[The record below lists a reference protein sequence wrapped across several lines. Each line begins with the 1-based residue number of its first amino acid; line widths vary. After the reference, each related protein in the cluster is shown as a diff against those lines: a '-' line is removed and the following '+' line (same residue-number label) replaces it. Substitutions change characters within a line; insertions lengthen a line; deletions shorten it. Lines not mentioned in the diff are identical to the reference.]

1 MIDGETMNTI
11 DIFTVAPGDIVRRV
25 RNEHRPWTSGSP
37 GCKDCGTNEPC
48 AAQEAA
54 NEVLRLSRL
63 INNAADDLSRIQGEN
78 IILRELAGL
87 APNQLLPEMP

>member
-1 MIDGETMNTI
+1 MNAI
-11 DIFTVAPGDIVRRV
+11 DICTVSPGEIIGRV

-48 AAQEAA
+48 AAQDAA

-63 INNAADDLSRIQGEN
+63 INKAADDLSRIQGEN
-78 IILRELAGL
+78 LRLRGL
-87 APNQLLPEMP
+87 CGLSATQSLPE

>member
-1 MIDGETMNTI
+1 MNAI
-11 DIFTVAPGDIVRRV
+11 DICTVSPGEIIGRV

-48 AAQEAA
+48 AAQDAA

-63 INNAADDLSRIQGEN
+63 SNVSADSSGDPGRDAATGGEK
-78 IILRELAGL
+78 AVTYCKCGL
-87 APNQLLPEMP
+87 EKGE

>member
-1 MIDGETMNTI
+1 MNAI
-11 DIFTVAPGDIVRRV
+11 DICTVSPGEIIGRV

-63 INNAADDLSRIQGEN
+63 INKASDDLSRIQGEN

-87 APNQLLPEMP
+87 ALNQPLPEMP